1 MFSWYNTAYTTRGR
15 PAAPCRRSRV
25 DPHIPVCNPD
35 ALNRKVTSVTDTLYD
50 VVVIGGGPGGYV
62 AAIRAAQLGLK
73 TAVVERQAMGGVCL
87 NVGCIP
93 TKALL
98 HTADLL
104 DELREAKRFGVIV
117 EGVSLDWEATLRQK
131 DTVVKTMTSG
141 VSFLMKKNKI
151 DVVNGSARLAGR
163 GQVAVSSPEGQH
175 RTLTA
180 KHIIIAVGAR
190 PREIPAIGAVFDNDR
205 ILSSTG
211 GLNIP
216 TVPKSLL
223 VVGAGAIGVEFA
235 SMYRAFGAEVTL
247 VEMLPR
253 VVPLEDEEVS
263 AELARALNRRGIK
276 IFAGAKLNNLEKV
289 DGGVMARLVDVQG
302 AEHALTFER
311 ALVGVGIVPNTSDI
325 GLEEVGVALDPRG
338 FIKVDD
344 YMRTNVEGIYAIGDC
359 ATTTPW
365 LAHKASAEGIV
376 AAETIAGHHTQPLDY
391 GKIPACTYCNP
402 EIASVGLT
410 EAKAR
415 EQGYD
420 VKVGKFAFTGNGKAT
435 ILGQRQGFVK
445 IVADK
450 QYDEVLGIHMIG
462 PRVTEL
468 IAEGGLA
475 LSHEATAESIM
486 RTVHAH
492 PTLYEAIVEAAHAAA
507 EGAAIHM

>member
-1 MFSWYNTAYTTRGR
+1 
-15 PAAPCRRSRV
+15 
-25 DPHIPVCNPD
+25 
-35 ALNRKVTSVTDTLYD
+35 
-50 VVVIGGGPGGYV
+50 
-62 AAIRAAQLGLK
+62 
-73 TAVVERQAMGGVCL
+73 
-87 NVGCIP
+87 
-93 TKALL
+93 LL

-104 DELREAKRFGVIV
+104 DELRESKRFGVIV

-216 TVPKSLL
+216 AVPKSLL

-289 DGGVMARLVDVQG
+289 DGGVMARLIDAQG

-311 ALVGVGIVPNTSDI
+311 VLVGVGIVPNTRRHRAGRSRCR
-325 GLEEVGVALDPRG
+325 AR
-338 FIKVDD
+338 
-344 YMRTNVEGIYAIGDC
+344 
-359 ATTTPW
+359 
-365 LAHKASAEGIV
+365 SARI
-376 AAETIAGHHTQPLDY
+376 H
-391 GKIPACTYCNP
+391 
-402 EIASVGLT
+402 
-410 EAKAR
+410 
-415 EQGYD
+415 QG
-420 VKVGKFAFTGNGKAT
+420 
-435 ILGQRQGFVK
+435 R
-445 IVADK
+445 
-450 QYDEVLGIHMIG
+450 
-462 PRVTEL
+462 
-468 IAEGGLA
+468 
-475 LSHEATAESIM
+475 
-486 RTVHAH
+486 
-492 PTLYEAIVEAAHAAA
+492 
-507 EGAAIHM
+507 